1 MSLSMPQNSF
11 QAGDSRMM
19 FSTCARWVHKGGK
32 GVRRYDTVPL
42 ALALG
47 ITSVPEREWLISHEL
62 LEGINTEP
70 KYISPL
76 HACPISLT
84 KTNSLYTQSN
94 PRRPPHQL
102 FYKYFFQHK
111 HNFLLLCLRQPLICH
126 AMLKWDVSLLSR
138 RFKDQSYFG
147 EQRLSLCLPP
157 TGKISCLPYLHEG
170 FIFMHLP
177 KVANCQDIWACV
189 SRR

>member
-1 MSLSMPQNSF
+1 MSLSMPRNSF

-19 FSTCARWVHKGGK
+19 FSTCARWAHKGGK

-76 HACPISLT
+76 HGCPISLT
-84 KTNSLYTQSN
+84 KTNSLSTQSN
-94 PRRPPHQL
+94 PRRPAHQL

-126 AMLKWDVSLLSR
+126 ELLKWDAIPESQGSELLWGAEFVFMFATHWQNIVSSTSPR
-138 RFKDQSYFG
+138 
-147 EQRLSLCLPP
+147 
-157 TGKISCLPYLHEG
+157 KIHTYAPAQGC
-170 FIFMHLP
+170 
-177 KVANCQDIWACV
+177 
-189 SRR
+189 